1 MIAIF
6 HSSETKKQS
15 RTRDGIFDPQHIEG
29 RRRDEMNKKVRKSL
43 IWLLMFGVAVAA
55 FGGGQSDST
64 VAVTDETAG
73 EVIGY
78 PIEGNIVLDYYC
90 RINPNAISYIQSYDD
105 NIAYQ
110 YIQERTGIDLNFF
123 HPALGQ
129 EREQFNLMMV
139 SGDLPDIIADTNMYE
154 GNDIAGVQDGIFAD
168 LNPYL
173 EKYAPDY
180 YKVINSDEEVRREVY
195 AEDGSVAGFYCI
207 NLNPF
212 IPARR
217 PMIRQENLDAVGMG
231 VPKTVADY
239 DELLN
244 AFKEQLGIIPYVLLN
259 TGKEEQFE
267 GAFGVL
273 SGLYLKD
280 GGKEIGFGQLEPEY
294 KAYLT
299 KMNEWYEAGYIS
311 TDFPSLKNNDIHKLF
326 DSGQIGT
333 YIAAVVAAYNRG
345 AKIGKVVQSAPNP
358 RLAEGAPY
366 HTRKAAFPKQFP
378 GDNTSVSAS
387 SKYIKEAI
395 RFLNYGYSE
404 EGYMAYNFGVEGVT
418 YNLINGIPTYTDL
431 VMNHPEYGTENANY
445 IFRVHFAP
453 KLRASELDANPNL
466 HKSPES
472 LAIRKQ
478 WADDPTADSAFRIP
492 PIALTSDEAE
502 EQGALLTEIN
512 TYSDE
517 MILRFII
524 GAESLA
530 NYDEYVAGLKSLGVD
545 RAIEITQDA
554 YDRYVSR

>member
-154 GNDIAGVQDGIFAD
+154 GNDITGVQDGIFAD

-217 PMIRQENLDAVGMG
+217 VLIRQEMARSALC
-231 VPKTVADY
+231 
-239 DELLN
+239 
-244 AFKEQLGIIPYVLLN
+244 
-259 TGKEEQFE
+259 
-267 GAFGVL
+267 
-273 SGLYLKD
+273 
-280 GGKEIGFGQLEPEY
+280 
-294 KAYLT
+294 
-299 KMNEWYEAGYIS
+299 
-311 TDFPSLKNNDIHKLF
+311 DFL
-326 DSGQIGT
+326 
-333 YIAAVVAAYNRG
+333 
-345 AKIGKVVQSAPNP
+345 
-358 RLAEGAPY
+358 
-366 HTRKAAFPKQFP
+366 
-378 GDNTSVSAS
+378 
-387 SKYIKEAI
+387 
-395 RFLNYGYSE
+395 
-404 EGYMAYNFGVEGVT
+404 
-418 YNLINGIPTYTDL
+418 
-431 VMNHPEYGTENANY
+431 
-445 IFRVHFAP
+445 
-453 KLRASELDANPNL
+453 
-466 HKSPES
+466 
-472 LAIRKQ
+472 
-478 WADDPTADSAFRIP
+478 
-492 PIALTSDEAE
+492 
-502 EQGALLTEIN
+502 
-512 TYSDE
+512 
-517 MILRFII
+517 
-524 GAESLA
+524 
-530 NYDEYVAGLKSLGVD
+530 
-545 RAIEITQDA
+545 
-554 YDRYVSR
+554 